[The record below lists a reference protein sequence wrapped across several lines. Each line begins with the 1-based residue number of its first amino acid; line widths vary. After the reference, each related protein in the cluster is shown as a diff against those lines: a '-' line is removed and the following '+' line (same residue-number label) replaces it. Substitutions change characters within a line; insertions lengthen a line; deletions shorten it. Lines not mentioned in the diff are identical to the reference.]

1 MNISDIKVQLVHLDG
16 PFKGEIQDFFEPVIG
31 IGRHPDCQ
39 LVFPKDC
46 TAISRKHAEIK
57 REGNRFKFIDK
68 STNGTLING
77 KPQKEV
83 FLKDGDVLII
93 GGEGGPK
100 VSFLSSKIAIGDEQE
115 ATPANIENKVPKADS
130 PPVSPPVNDVFTS
143 IKAKPSVSIPI
154 PPPVQKPIVK
164 KAAPPVPTKPAKVE
178 ALIPEVMKSF
188 IIQYGATLTSFKKL
202 PVTIGSGAN
211 CDCTLQHP
219 SLLEEHAQI
228 FFQNDQYW
236 VKDLTGRG
244 LLTVNLKPVQTE
256 TPLLPDTCLAL
267 TPNGP
272 QFQFLGDGRLAEIE
286 TVENKMEPSPSKK
299 KQMRKGSPQVR
310 SSSGNK
316 TLLWLLTAL
325 LATVGAVVAWY
336 FSDPSSFGDFLHR
349 FNIKMP

>member
-16 PFKGEIQDFFEPVIG
+16 PFKGEIQDFLEPIIG

-100 VSFLSSKIAIGDEQE
+100 VSFLSSRIAPEEAQE
-115 ATPANIENKVPKADS
+115 VASTSVIKVPKNNS
-130 PPVSPPVNDVFTS
+130 PSVSPPVNNVVPPKEEKHS
-143 IKAKPSVSIPI
+143 ASIPI
-154 PPPVQKPIVK
+154 SLPVQKPIVK
-164 KAAPPVPTKPAKVE
+164 KAPSQPLVPSVKAE
-178 ALIPEVMKSF
+178 EGIHEVVKNF

-202 PVTIGSGAN
+202 PVTIGSGTG

-286 TVENKMEPSPSKK
+286 MVEKKMESAPSKK
-299 KQMRKGSPQVR
+299 KQMRKGSPQVQ

-316 TLLWLLTAL
+316 MLLWLVIAL
-325 LATVGAVVAWY
+325 FGIVGAAVAWY
-336 FSDPSSFGDFLHR
+336 FLEPSSFADFLNR